1 MQIPMRGFIRLV
13 LIVLFAVTACG
24 YHVGDFRT
32 PTQELKVFV
41 PVFENKSVRPLDLND
56 LTSDF
61 RENLESI
68 RGVATVNSRDDADV
82 ILLGQI
88 IQYDRTWGTTA
99 YTGTRQTEAAGALRE
114 DALSASTARI
124 TLGMRIEKRTR
135 LGELSWSSTFTE
147 TDLYEMSDRLELA
160 QGSAAV
166 PQIHASREALLIKK
180 LVARIFQ
187 RVRAQV
193 VDDF

>member
-1 MQIPMRGFIRLV
+1 M
-13 LIVLFAVTACG
+13 LISLFAVTACG

-32 PTQELKVFV
+32 PTQELRVFV
-41 PVFENKSVRPLDLND
+41 PVFENRSVRPLDLND
-56 LTSDF
+56 LTSEF

-68 RGVATVNSRDDADV
+68 RGVSSVNSRDDADV
-82 ILLGQI
+82 LLLGQI
-88 IQYDRTWGTTA
+88 IQYDRSWGTTA
-99 YTGTRQTEAAGALRE
+99 FKGTRQTEAAGGLRE

-135 LGELSWSSTFTE
+135 LGELLSSSNYVE
-147 TDLYEMSDRLELA
+147 TDLYEMSDRLELS
-160 QGSAAV
+160 QGSAAI

-187 RVRAQV
+187 RARAQI